1 MDGRGGGV
9 WYTGL
14 KSELD
19 KWYQNMVVEKSPWD
33 RIESNNVNSVNI
45 HMCVKN

>member
-1 MDGRGGGV
+1 MAGRGGGV